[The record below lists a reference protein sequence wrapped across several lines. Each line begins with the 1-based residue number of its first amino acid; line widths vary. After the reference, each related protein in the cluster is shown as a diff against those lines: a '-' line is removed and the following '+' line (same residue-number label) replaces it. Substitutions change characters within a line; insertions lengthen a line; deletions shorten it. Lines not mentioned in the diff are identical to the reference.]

1 MLSNASK
8 KTVELNPVFREFLL
22 SLGWIINANNMTSWC
37 GMHYKNNENYVPL
50 KLGQLDRNIVR
61 VNRTDLLE
69 GISKHLYYF
78 YSVRKIEV

>member
-37 GMHYKNNENYVPL
+37 GMHYKNNENYVPV
-50 KLGQLDRNIVR
+50 KLGQLDK
-61 VNRTDLLE
+61 L
-69 GISKHLYYF
+69 
-78 YSVRKIEV
+78 